1 MNAALILA
9 GGRGERMRER
19 TVPKQY
25 CKVKGR
31 PLIAYSLRR
40 FQDCAAIAGI
50 LVVAE
55 EAWRGLIGEWLAREG
70 IAKFLSFADPG
81 ETRQESVFAGLL
93 ALEGLMREDDIVLV
107 HDAARPAVTEALILA
122 CIEEARRRG
131 GATPALRVRETI
143 YRSGDGRRVS
153 ALLDRGELYVGQTP
167 EGYHFGK
174 YLAAHRNA
182 TRAELAGTRG
192 SSELAFRFGMDVGLF
207 PGDERNF
214 KITKAEDLE
223 RFERLVEKEEGYGAK

>member
-9 GGRGERMRER
+9 GGTGERIPGLAM
-19 TVPKQY
+19 PKQY
-25 CKVKGR
+25 HPVRGR

-40 FQDCAAIAGI
+40 FQDCAAITGI
-50 LVVAE
+50 FVVAE
-55 EAWRGLIGEWLAREG
+55 EAWRGPIGEWLAREG
-70 IAKFLSFADPG
+70 IAKFLGFADPG

-93 ALEGLMREDDIVLV
+93 AMESRMKEDDIVLV
-107 HDAARPAVTEALILA
+107 HDAARPAVSEALILA
-122 CIEEARRRG
+122 CIEEARRRD

-143 YRSGDGRRVS
+143 YQSADGRRVS
-153 ALLDRGELYVGQTP
+153 ALLDRDELYIGQTP
-167 EGYHFGK
+167 EGYRFGK
-174 YLAAHRNA
+174 YLAAHRSA

-214 KITKAEDLE
+214 KITTRADLE
-223 RFERLVEKEEGYGAK
+223 SFRRLAENGG